1 MNSRI
6 GERVM
11 DNLTFPLARSN
22 ELWEEDPKIAKE
34 AFHAVAEENS
44 PKCPSCRKPVKHR
57 EGLEWCQDRQMSE
70 KTLQDRIRDRAK
82 RRGWEVVHIGK
93 AVPAYDGAGNPVWV
107 TSAPE
112 GWPDLV
118 LFKPTSSTPVI
129 AMELKKQTNSPTPAQ
144 LHWLDLLNRCGIPAI
159 VVKPIDLREGR
170 VNAILDL

>member
-1 MNSRI
+1 
-6 GERVM
+6 M
-11 DNLTFPLARSN
+11 DDLAFPLIRSFQMV
-22 ELWEEDPKIAKE
+22 EEDPKAAKE
-34 AFHAVAEENS
+34 AFHAAAEENS

-93 AVPAYDGAGNPVWV
+93 AVPAYDASGAPVWV

-118 LFKPTSSTPVI
+118 LFKPTASRPVI
-129 AMELKKQTNSPTPAQ
+129 AMELKRQIGEPTEAQ
-144 LHWLDLLNRCGIPAI
+144 LKWLALLNDCGIPAM
-159 VVKPIDLREGR
+159 VVKPSNLREGH